1 MIAMSRKKI
10 RRRGWPPET
19 ERSLHAHLTMRD
31 EGRTLDRREVL
42 DLVRGGEDSEVEFK
56 VRYSNP
62 ERIAAEILA
71 LANSGGGAILF
82 GVSDTC
88 RIEGLDDAERVEAE
102 LRELCATAMSPPVH
116 PYINKVAFD
125 SGKRVLVL
133 EVDDRRAPHAAR
145 DGKYYIRIGSTK
157 READSQEVAELF
169 HRYNADRY
177 EQVPLQDV
185 SFDDIDDAGVWSYIR
200 AVVSDESRLPKGLPT
215 AMAMTD
221 MRLAVMTADD
231 YAPTVAG
238 LVLFGQSRAME
249 QSFPRSQVTL
259 TRFAGQDASAPVIE
273 QATFIGNLASLYW
286 RIEGFLTRYADL
298 QDAPPTRRELT
309 QDPNARAFYSRP
321 AVMEAVTNALAHR
334 DYGVRNEGAR
344 VRLYDR
350 RLEIIN
356 PAVGKRIWRSAIDYG
371 VSHPNNPTI
380 KSFLKNPAYGVTTYA
395 GGLPMARRETLRFAR
410 REPKITVLP
419 HEFRIELP
427 AAS

>member
-1 MIAMSRKKI
+1 MSRKKI

-19 ERSLHAHLTMRD
+19 ERSLHAYMTMRED
-31 EGRTLDRREVL
+31 GRTLDRREIL

-88 RIEGLDDAERVEAE
+88 RVEGLDDAERVEVE

-133 EVDDRRAPHAAR
+133 EVDDRRAPHATQ

-169 HRYNADRY
+169 HRYDAARY
-177 EQVPLQDV
+177 EQVPLRDV
-185 SFDDIDDAGVWSYIR
+185 SFEDVDDAGVWSYIR
-200 AVVSDESRLPKGLPT
+200 AVVPDESRLPKGFPT
-215 AMAMTD
+215 ALAMTD

-238 LVLFGQSRAME
+238 LVLFGRSRAME
-249 QSFPRSQVTL
+249 RSFPRSQVTL

-273 QATFIGNLASLYW
+273 QANFIGNLASLYW

-298 QDAPPTRRELT
+298 HDAPPTRREL
-309 QDPNARAFYSRP
+309 ARADGGRASYSRP

-344 VRLYDR
+344 VMLYDR

-356 PAVGKRIWRSAIDYG
+356 PAVGKRIWRGAIDYG
-371 VSHPNNPTI
+371 VSHPANPTI
-380 KSFLKNPAYGVTTYA
+380 KSFFKNPAYGVTTYG

-427 AAS
+427 AAT

>member
-1 MIAMSRKKI
+1 MSRKKI

-19 ERSLHAHLTMRD
+19 ERSLHAYMTMRD
-31 EGRTLDRREVL
+31 DGRTLDRREIL

-71 LANSGGGAILF
+71 MANSGGGAILF

-88 RIEGLDDAERVEAE
+88 RVEGLDDAERVEVE

-133 EVDDRRAPHAAR
+133 EVDDRRAPHATR
-145 DGKYYIRIGSTK
+145 DGRYYIRIGSTK

-169 HRYNADRY
+169 HRYNAARY
-177 EQVPLQDV
+177 EQVPLHDV
-185 SFDDIDDAGVWSYIR
+185 PFDDIDDAGVWSYVR
-200 AVVSDESRLPKGLPT
+200 AIVPDESKLPKGFPT
-215 AMAMTD
+215 ALVLTD

-249 QSFPRSQVTL
+249 RSFPRSHVTL
-259 TRFAGQDASAPVIE
+259 VRFAGHDASAPVVE
-273 QATFIGNLASLYW
+273 QATFTGNLASLYW

-298 QDAPPTRRELT
+298 DDAPPARRDLAS
-309 QDPNARAFYSRP
+309 DADARARYSRP
-321 AVMEAVTNALAHR
+321 AVMEAVTNALVHR
-334 DYGVRNEGAR
+334 DYGVRREGVR
-344 VRLYDR
+344 VMLYDR
-350 RLEIIN
+350 RLEIVN
-356 PAVGKRIWRSAIDYG
+356 PAVGKHVWRGAVDYG
-371 VSHPNNPTI
+371 VSHPNNPGI
-380 KSFLKNPAYGVTTYA
+380 KSFFKNPAYGVTTYT
-395 GGLPMARRETLRFAR
+395 GGLPMVRRETLRFAR
-410 REPKITVLP
+410 REPKVTVLP

-427 AAS
+427 AAN

>member
-1 MIAMSRKKI
+1 MSRKKI
-10 RRRGWPPET
+10 RRRGWLPET
-19 ERSLHAHLTMRD
+19 ERSLHAYMTMRD
-31 EGRTLDRREVL
+31 DGRTLDRREIL

-71 LANSGGGAILF
+71 MANSGGGAILF

-88 RIEGLDDAERVEAE
+88 RVEGLDDAERVEVE

-133 EVDDRRAPHAAR
+133 EVDDRRAPHATR
-145 DGKYYIRIGSTK
+145 DGRYYIRIGSTK

-169 HRYNADRY
+169 HRYNATRY
-177 EQVPLQDV
+177 EQVPLKEV

-200 AVVSDESRLPKGLPT
+200 AVLPNESKLPKGFPT
-215 AMAMTD
+215 ALVLTD

-249 QSFPRSQVTL
+249 QSFPRSHVTL
-259 TRFAGQDASAPVIE
+259 CRFAGRDATAPIVE
-273 QATFIGNLASLYW
+273 QVTFTGNLASLYW

-298 QDAPPTRRELT
+298 QDAPPTQHQRVT
-309 QDPNARAFYSRP
+309 DPDARAWYSRP
-321 AVMEAVTNALAHR
+321 AVMEAITNALVHR
-334 DYGVRNEGAR
+334 DYGVRQEGVR
-344 VRLYDR
+344 VLLYDR
-350 RLEIIN
+350 HLEIIN
-356 PAVGKRIWRSAIDYG
+356 PAVGKHIWRGAVDYG
-371 VSHPNNPTI
+371 VSHPNNPYI
-380 KSFLKNPAYGVTTYA
+380 KSFFKNPAYGVVTYT
-395 GGLPMARRETLRFAR
+395 GGLPMIRRETLRFAR
-410 REPKITVLP
+410 REPKVTVLP

-427 AAS
+427 AAN